1 MANQIKFQILMKLYM
16 KLKLLP
22 DIPYEEAN

>member
-1 MANQIKFQILMKLYM
+1 MANQIKFQILLKLYM

-22 DIPYEEAN
+22 DMLYEEAN